1 MYTSDSTCILTTL
14 FAHPQDLRLQV
25 ENAQRLNQSQTERC
39 RQLEEKNDNL
49 EKASGL
55 LGDEKQNVDLNMHE
69 LASELATVREKA
81 SAMEVQ
87 QRQKVDTVDA
97 EIATMKK
104 EFGESMTQVCACVR
118 ACVCVCVVSS

>member
-1 MYTSDSTCILTTL
+1 MYSHHIIR
-14 FAHPQDLRLQV
+14 PQDLRLQV

-39 RQLEEKNDNL
+39 KQLEEKNKNL

-69 LASELATVREKA
+69 LSSELATVREKA

-97 EIATMKK
+97 EMATMKK
-104 EFGESMTQVCACVR
+104 EYGESMIQVCV
-118 ACVCVCVVSS
+118 